1 LQGLGVITSIENAN
15 VAAWRRSAAAGTR
28 AAWLI
33 FSIPIVC
40 RLATNAT
47 AALAAL
53 AQSQHMRG
61 ASLRDAAGA
70 TAFRA
75 GLAGGHAVRGGF
87 VAGGTALPAGEQRI
101 SVLHQKLAAA

>member
-1 LQGLGVITSIENAN
+1 M
-15 VAAWRRSAAAGTR
+15 AAWRRSAAAGAS

-40 RLATNAT
+40 RLAAHTT

-61 ASLRDAAGA
+61 ARLRDAARA
-70 TAFRA
+70 AAFRA
-75 GLAGGHAVRGGF
+75 GLAGEHAVRGGF
-87 VAGGTALPAGEQRI
+87 VAGGAALPAGEQRI